1 MNINHTMCCKVI
13 SHTRLT
19 FTFAVIRFHV
29 IYSHLTDN
37 LKYLLF
43 FENIASVLILYTH
56 SCKQK
61 KVNRSSIVN
70 TSFKP
75 HSIGPFK
82 CCECFDQ
89 SIFKQNVICYDHL
102 IKTIA
107 TNC

>member
-1 MNINHTMCCKVI
+1 MNINHTVSCKVI
-13 SHTRLT
+13 SHTCLT
-19 FTFAVIRFHV
+19 STFAVIRFHI

-61 KVNRSSIVN
+61 KVHRSLELTLVLN
-70 TSFKP
+70 QTV
-75 HSIGPFK
+75 GPFK
-82 CCECFDQ
+82 CHECYDQ